1 MLFEWDDNKDH
12 INQQKHGISFE
23 TASKIFNDPF
33 LITIQDRVTN
43 GEIRWQSIGSLN
55 GFVVILVAH
64 TYTDDN
70 GLEIIPIISARKL
83 SKGEIKKYG
92 YH

>member
-70 GLEIIPIISARKL
+70 GLEIIRIISARKL